1 MNRGWWPELN
11 GLRRLMRPQHLSHF
25 TIEGWHCF
33 RAIAPNL
40 GVAIRLEAHS
50 FAIVAMPPLD
60 GPRLSEASPLHATLN
75 CGYRHH
81 GCMCRS
87 CVSQLIRRNPFL
99 RQYVASLTGRM
110 LMVAG
115 CLSGLAQFEIR
126 PLDRVPGFDYH
137 AAHRNYASPSR
148 GWTGLLRLLPAG
160 RFAVF
165 KQSTFVMALFRGV
178 PKASNHLK

>member
-1 MNRGWWPELN
+1 MNRGWWPVLIS
-11 GLRRLMRPQHLSHF
+11 GIACFRGRPSWTWRAPLGAASACKF

-60 GPRLSEASPLHATLN
+60 GPRLSEVSPLHATLN

-115 CLSGLAQFEIR
+115 RDMLIPG
-126 PLDRVPGFDYH
+126 RVPSLLAT
-137 AAHRNYASPSR
+137 AAHCSDLWRTIQCSLGRGLRRYATQLDLS
-148 GWTGLLRLLPAG
+148 
-160 RFAVF
+160 
-165 KQSTFVMALFRGV
+165 
-178 PKASNHLK
+178 